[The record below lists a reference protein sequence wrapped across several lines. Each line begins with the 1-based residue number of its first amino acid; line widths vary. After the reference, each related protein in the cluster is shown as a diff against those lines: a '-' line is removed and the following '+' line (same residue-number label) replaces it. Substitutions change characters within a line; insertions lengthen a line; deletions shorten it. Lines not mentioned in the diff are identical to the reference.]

1 MSLLDDFK
9 VRFANDSRLDLVA
22 IEADWASLDPV
33 WMCYYCFEYGQDD
46 CTDEAIFNLIAH
58 LWLAESSSKTAPI
71 KSIASKSVSSV
82 SVSYTAS
89 NDSSNN
95 TLFFNTSI
103 YGQRFLR
110 IASQRMGGFFV

>member
-9 VRFANDSRLDLVA
+9 TRFENDPKLDLA
-22 IEADWASLDPV
+22 LIEADWASLDPI
-33 WMCYYCFEYGQDD
+33 WNCYYCFEYGQNA

-58 LWLAESSSKTAPI
+58 LWLAENATKTAPI
-71 KSIASKSVSSV
+71 KSAASKSVGSV
-82 SVSYTAS
+82 SVSYTPS

-95 TLFFNTSI
+95 TLFYSTSI

-110 IASQRMGGFFV
+110 IASQRMGGYVV